1 MPVRDVCFN
10 NGGDEFLS
18 ASFDTFVK
26 LWDTETGQVKNRFHH
41 GHRVYCVKFNP
52 DEDKQNI
59 FLAGTQNKK
68 ITQWDTRS
76 GEITQV
82 VCIYKVLYSFNHSF
96 LVRSTFG
103 HSEYDHFL

>member
-1 MPVRDVCFN
+1 MDSKVKLWEVYGNRKLIRTYNGHKMPVRDICFN
-10 NGGDEFLS
+10 NNGNEFLS
-18 ASFDTFVK
+18 ASFDTYVK

-52 DEDKQNI
+52 DEDKQNV

-68 ITQWDTRS
+68 VIQWDTRS

-82 VCIYKVLYSFNHSF
+82 VCIL
-96 LVRSTFG
+96 
-103 HSEYDHFL
+103 